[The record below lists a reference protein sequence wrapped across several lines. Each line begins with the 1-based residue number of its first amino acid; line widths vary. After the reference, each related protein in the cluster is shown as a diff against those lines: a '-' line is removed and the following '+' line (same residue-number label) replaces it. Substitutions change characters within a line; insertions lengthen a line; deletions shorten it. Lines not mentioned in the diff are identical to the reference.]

1 MFGQGTCK
9 ERTQFLPSGP
19 QGSRWKQVRRKL
31 AARRSA
37 GRISVD
43 QGSSDAR
50 SNKSPGRRLDVQAEK
65 REMIRSEASPL
76 GDFRVPA
83 AIAALAAAIQRP
95 ERSFRRFGVLRPG
108 SGRNS
113 RCTMMTLHRRPGRC
127 GTHLCK
133 WPPHAALHSLWWSDG
148 RLCQRPEARDQH
160 DQQRNSGCPAIHV
173 CDRAT

>member
-19 QGSRWKQVRRKL
+19 QGSRWKQGRRKL

-113 RCTMMTLHRRPGRC
+113 RCTMMTLHRRLATRAREC
-127 GTHLCK
+127 
-133 WPPHAALHSLWWSDG
+133 PPYAARHSLGRSDG
-148 RLCQRPEARDQH
+148 RLRQRPQARDQH
-160 DQQRNSGCPAIHV
+160 DQQRDSGCPAIHV
-173 CDRAT
+173 YDRAT